1 MKLITQDLIKIIIA
15 DEGKMLISKH
25 DNQLTQ
31 LFPNQKLLGLSPLYY
46 KEIVVSIDY
55 TEEQMSEDFTEIE
68 IAE

>member
-25 DNQLTQ
+25 DNQLAQ
-31 LFPNQKLLGLSPLYY
+31 LFPNQNLIGLSPLYY